1 MRRPVR
7 VLHVI
12 SGLGTGG
19 AEAMLHKL
27 LQTLPRDRFDS
38 RVLSLGGAGVFG
50 PKLEAM
56 GIPVRCLSLPSP
68 LQGLGALWRLLADE
82 PEGWKADVLQGWM
95 YHGNLAC
102 QALSALGLHRG
113 PILWNIR
120 HSLGG
125 LSHPKALTRM
135 VIRLGGLLC
144 RQPFRV
150 VCNSKTA
157 IGTHL
162 RHGYGPAAWALI
174 PNGFDLERFKPDA
187 SARDRVRKQLG
198 IATDTFLVGLVA
210 RLHPVKGHRVLL
222 EAAVRV
228 RALRPDIHFLLVGRG
243 AEDGCEAFEALRHDL
258 GLKEGIHALGERM
271 DDLPELTAALDVA
284 VSASL
289 SEAFSNTLG
298 EAMACAVPC
307 VATDVGDSAWI
318 VGEGGLVVPPDDASA
333 LAAAVLRLAA
343 LDVASRRSMGTRARA
358 RVSGCFSLAT
368 IAGQYEKLYEDT
380 LASD

>member
-1 MRRPVR
+1 MRRPIR

-27 LQTLPRDRFDS
+27 LEALPRDRFDS
-38 RVLSLGGAGVFG
+38 RVISLGGAGVFG
-50 PKLEAM
+50 PRLEGM
-56 GIPVRCLSLPSP
+56 GIPVRCLSLQSP
-68 LQGLGALWRLLADE
+68 RQGLRALWRLLADE

-102 QALSALGLHRG
+102 QLGSALGLHRG
-113 PILWNIR
+113 PVLWNIR

-125 LSHPKALTRM
+125 LSQPKALTRII
-135 VIRLGGLLC
+135 IRLGGFLC
-144 RQPFRV
+144 RQPSRV
-150 VCNSKTA
+150 VCNSKAA
-157 IGTHL
+157 IRTHL
-162 RHGYGPAAWALI
+162 GHGYGPAAWALI
-174 PNGFDLERFKPDA
+174 PNGFDLERFRPDTGA
-187 SARDRVRKQLG
+187 GDRVRKQLG
-198 IATDTFLVGLVA
+198 IATDTFLVGMVA

-222 EAAVRV
+222 EAAAQV
-228 RALRPDIHFLLVGRG
+228 RAQRPDVHFLLVGRG
-243 AEDGCEAFEALRHDL
+243 AEAGGGAFEALRHDL
-258 GLKEGIHALGERM
+258 GSKEGVHALGERM

-318 VGEGGLVVPPDDASA
+318 VGEGGLVVPPDDVPA
-333 LAAAVLRLAA
+333 LAAAVLRIAS
-343 LDVASRRSMGTRARA
+343 LDVDSRRSMGTLARA

-368 IAGQYEKLYEDT
+368 VAGQYEKLYEEV